1 MPFTGDWSTGSFSVE
16 GYQPPPDTPAPW
28 GDQRLVSPGFFTTL
42 KVPLLKGRNFNEQD
56 GAVGPQVVIVD
67 EEMVKRYWPNADPIG
82 KRVTFNNPQRDSVI
96 QWMTVVG
103 VVGHTKHEGLDAEN
117 RVQMYHP
124 YHRYGFGGNSMS
136 FAVRTAGD
144 PTRVLPAVRSALH
157 AIDQDVPIFDISTM
171 DANIANSM
179 GQRRFAMM
187 LLGLFA
193 MMAVVLA
200 SIGIYGVMSYSVTQR
215 AHEIGIRMALGAARR
230 NVLRMVMGQGL
241 VLVGAGV
248 LIGVVG
254 AFGLTR
260 LIASQLFGVRPTD
273 PTTFILV
280 ALTLVGVAVVATF
293 VPAMR
298 ATRVDPVVALR
309 DE

>member
-1 MPFTGDWSTGSFSVE
+1 M
-16 GYQPPPDTPAPW
+16 
-28 GDQRLVSPGFFTTL
+28 
-42 KVPLLKGRNFNEQD
+42 PLLKGRNFTEQD

-67 EEMVKRYWPNADPIG
+67 DEMVKRCWPNTDPIG
-82 KRVTFNNPQRDSVI
+82 KRVTFDNPQRDSVI
-96 QWMTVVG
+96 EWMTVVG

-124 YHRYGFGGNSMS
+124 YHRLGFSSTSMS
-136 FAVRTAGD
+136 FAVRTGGD
-144 PTRVLPAVRSALH
+144 PTRVLPAVRAALH
-157 AIDQDVPIFDISTM
+157 GIDQDVPIFDISTM

-193 MMAVVLA
+193 TMAVILA

-215 AHEIGIRMALGAARR
+215 SHEIGIRMALGAARR

-241 VLVGAGV
+241 LLVGAGV

-254 AFGLTR
+254 AFALTR

-273 PTTFILV
+273 PTTFISV
-280 ALTLVGVAVVATF
+280 ALTLIGVAALATF

>member
-1 MPFTGDWSTGSFSVE
+1 
-16 GYQPPPDTPAPW
+16 
-28 GDQRLVSPGFFTTL
+28 
-42 KVPLLKGRNFNEQD
+42 
-56 GAVGPQVVIVD
+56 VD

-82 KRVTFNNPQRDSVI
+82 KRVTFNDPQRDSVVR
-96 QWMTVVG
+96 WMTVVG

-117 RVQMYHP
+117 RVQLYHP
-124 YHRYGFGGNSMS
+124 YHRMDGFIGNNMS

-144 PTRVLPAVRSALH
+144 PTGALPAVRAAIH
-157 AIDQDVPIFDISTM
+157 GIDQDVPIANVATM
-171 DANIANSM
+171 DANIATSM

-193 MMAVVLA
+193 VMAVVLA

-215 AHEIGIRMALGAARR
+215 SHEIGIRMALGAARQ
-230 NVLRMVMGQGL
+230 NVLTMVMRQGL

-248 LIGVVG
+248 GIGVLG

-280 ALTLVGVAVVATF
+280 ALTLVGVAALATF
-293 VPAMR
+293 IPAMR

-309 DE
+309 EE

>member
-1 MPFTGDWSTGSFSVE
+1 
-16 GYQPPPDTPAPW
+16 
-28 GDQRLVSPGFFTTL
+28 
-42 KVPLLKGRNFNEQD
+42 
-56 GAVGPQVVIVD
+56 VIVD

-82 KRVTFNNPQRDSVI
+82 KRVTFNNPQRDSAI
-96 QWMTVVG
+96 TWMTVVG

-124 YHRYGFGGNSMS
+124 YHRLGFIGNGMS

-144 PTRVLPAVRSALH
+144 PTRALPAVRA
-157 AIDQDVPIFDISTM
+157 AIHSLDQDVPISNVATM

-179 GQRRFAMM
+179 GQRKFAMM

-193 MMAVVLA
+193 VMAVVLA
-200 SIGIYGVMSYSVTQR
+200 SIGIYGVMSYAVTQR
-215 AHEIGIRMALGAARR
+215 SHEIGIRMALGAARQ

-241 VLVGAGV
+241 LLVGAGV

-273 PTTFILV
+273 PTTFIVV
-280 ALTLVGVAVVATF
+280 ALALIGVAALATF
-293 VPAMR
+293 IPAMR

>member
-1 MPFTGDWSTGSFSVE
+1 
-16 GYQPPPDTPAPW
+16 
-28 GDQRLVSPGFFTTL
+28 
-42 KVPLLKGRNFNEQD
+42 
-56 GAVGPQVVIVD
+56 
-67 EEMVKRYWPNADPIG
+67 
-82 KRVTFNNPQRDSVI
+82 
-96 QWMTVVG
+96 
-103 VVGHTKHEGLDAEN
+103 
-117 RVQMYHP
+117 
-124 YHRYGFGGNSMS
+124 MS
-136 FAVRTAGD
+136 FAIRADGD
-144 PTRVLPAVRSALH
+144 PTRVLPTARAALH
-157 AIDQDVPIFDISTM
+157 AIDPDVPIYDISTM
-171 DANIANSM
+171 DANITNSM

-193 MMAVVLA
+193 VMAVVLA

-241 VLVGAGV
+241 LLVGAGV

-273 PTTFILV
+273 PTTFISV
-280 ALTLVGVAVVATF
+280 ALTLIGVAALATF